1 VAAAQREN
9 TAMAEYKSTSVDLTG
24 EALQWNSPN
33 NYADFLNLD
42 TLLRLQEPQ
51 WAGKHDEVMFV
62 VVHQVS
68 ELWFKL
74 ILHELT
80 HLRGLIH
87 ADDLDEAEPTFE
99 RIRRI
104 QTQLI
109 ASWDVTVTLDP
120 AKYLEFRETN
130 TFQGSS
136 GFQSH
141 QYRMLEFILGN
152 KNQRMID
159 AHKARPQVYQA
170 MLDVL
175 GKPSLYDEA
184 LRLLHRH
191 GLEIPTAALER
202 DWSLPYSPCAEVEQ
216 AWLEVYRNHRQYR
229 PLYRFAERLID
240 IEYQFQ
246 KWRYTH
252 MKTVERLIGFRP
264 GTGGSQGVGY
274 LMKALDIT
282 FFPELWSVRS
292 RFVDP
297 PSA

>member
-1 VAAAQREN
+1 
-9 TAMAEYKSTSVDLTG
+9 MADYKATSVDLAG
-24 EALQWNSPN
+24 ENLQWNSPN
-33 NYADFLNLD
+33 NYADFLGLD
-42 TLLRLQEPQ
+42 TLLKLQEPQ
-51 WAGKHDEVMFV
+51 WAGLHDEVMFV

-80 HLRGLIH
+80 HLRDLIH

-109 ASWDVTVTLDP
+109 AAWDVTVTLDP
-120 AKYLEFRETN
+120 AKYLQFRETEK
-130 TFQGSS
+130 FQGSS
-136 GFQSH
+136 GFQSY

-152 KNQRMID
+152 KNAKLVDVHRG
-159 AHKARPQVYQA
+159 RPQIHAA

-175 GKPSLYDEA
+175 GKPSLYDES
-184 LRLLHRH
+184 LMLLHRH
-191 GLEIPTAALER
+191 GLQLPADVLDR
-202 DWSLPYSPCAEVEQ
+202 DWSQAYVPRAEVEQ
-216 AWLEVYRNHRQYR
+216 AWLRIYRNHKQYR

-274 LMKALDIT
+274 LVKALDIT

-292 RFVDP
+292 RFVEP
-297 PSA
+297 VATP